1 MLRLADSEV
10 ALDEIARRFGRS
22 PAFVE
27 RLIEF
32 AELPG
37 RVARPSGETLRP
49 LERRVLGLRAE
60 GLSYGVIGSR
70 FVRSGAFIERVEGYA
85 HYKLSARAG

>member
-1 MLRLADSEV
+1 MLRLVDSEV

-27 RLIEF
+27 RLIGL
-32 AELPG
+32 AELPE
-37 RVARPSGETLRP
+37 RAARPSGETLRP

-60 GLSYGVIGSR
+60 GLSYGQIGSR